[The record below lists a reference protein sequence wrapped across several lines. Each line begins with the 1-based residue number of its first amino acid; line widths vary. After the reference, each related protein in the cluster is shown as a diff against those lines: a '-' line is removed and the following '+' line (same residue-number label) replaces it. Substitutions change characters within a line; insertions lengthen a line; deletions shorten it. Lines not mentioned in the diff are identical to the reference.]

1 MIVEMRTYRLKPA
14 ATATFFKLYESE
26 GMPIQLPILGMM
38 VGYYATELGPLNQIV
53 HMWGYKDLADRTRRR
68 TKLSADKRWQAFA
81 PKVQALIDEMENKIL
96 VPAPFFTPGEIK
108 RA

>member
-1 MIVEMRTYRLKPA
+1 MIVEQRTYTTHPGKIGEY
-14 ATATFFKLYESE
+14 FKHYEAE
-26 GMPIQLPILGMM
+26 GLAVQKAILGRM
-38 VGYYATELGPLNQIV
+38 VGFYQTELGPLNQIV
-53 HMWGYKDLADRTRRR
+53 HMWGYKDLADRTKRR